1 MVSARLLGKS
11 CLPVATTICVE
22 SWFLYSMVEDWL
34 GYLLGLVAVFDL
46 VFLYG
51 LVFFFLF
58 EMVVLVFCL
67 GVLLMMGLGLRRVA
81 F

>member
-1 MVSARLLGKS
+1 
-11 CLPVATTICVE
+11 
-22 SWFLYSMVEDWL
+22 MVEDYL
-34 GYLLGLVAVFDL
+34 GYLLGLVTMFDL

-58 EMVVLVFCL
+58 EMVAVVFCL
-67 GVLLMMGLGLRRVA
+67 GVSLMMGLGLRRVA

>member
-1 MVSARLLGKS
+1 MT
-11 CLPVATTICVE
+11 CFE

-34 GYLLGLVAVFDL
+34 AYLLGLVAVFDL

-58 EMVVLVFCL
+58 EMVVVVFCL
-67 GVLLMMGLGLRRVA
+67 GVFVDDGFGFEKSCVLMKFLVFLGVGL
-81 F
+81 

>member
-1 MVSARLLGKS
+1 
-11 CLPVATTICVE
+11 
-22 SWFLYSMVEDWL
+22 MVEDWL

-46 VFLYG
+46 VFLCG

-58 EMVVLVFCL
+58 EMVVVVFCL
-67 GVLLMMGLGLRRVA
+67 GFLLMMGLGLRRVA

>member
-1 MVSARLLGKS
+1 MVGDGLSEVVWRKS

-51 LVFFFLF
+51 LVF
-58 EMVVLVFCL
+58 CL
-67 GVLLMMGLGLRRVA
+67 GVSLMMGLGLRRVV
-81 F
+81 FLGVGL